1 MSTNGGTTALGGQLK
16 ETMAQDDPADD
27 DQDKSTKWA
36 ENRTDWAE
44 DRTIMALE
52 RTFAGWMRTAFAAI
66 GIGFRALFGE
76 FDPPWLAKA
85 IATMFIALA
94 IVFAIGA
101 ERRACR
107 AFQRLSSHAIDS
119 PKMPNIR
126 LIAYSISAGALVLIV
141 ALWVLNDGT
150 IGTAG

>member
-1 MSTNGGTTALGGQLK
+1 
-16 ETMAQDDPADD
+16 MAQDDPVKGEDP
-27 DQDKSTKWA
+27 STEWA
-36 ENRTDWAE
+36 EHRTDWAE

-52 RTFAGWMRTAFAAI
+52 RTFAGWMRTAFAAIAI

-94 IVFAIGA
+94 IVFALGA
-101 ERRACR
+101 ERRACK
-107 AFQRLSSHAIDS
+107 AFARLSSHSVDS

-126 LIAYSISAGALVLIV
+126 LIAWSISAGALLLIV
-141 ALWVLNDGT
+141 ALWVLTDGQL
-150 IGTAG
+150 AG

>member
-1 MSTNGGTTALGGQLK
+1 MDQADRDSSSAKNKDPSTRL
-16 ETMAQDDPADD
+16 
-27 DQDKSTKWA
+27 A

-66 GIGFRALFGE
+66 AIGIGFRALFGE

-85 IATMFIALA
+85 IATGFLMLA
-94 IVFAIGA
+94 ILFALGA

-107 AFQRLSSHAIDS
+107 AFDRLTSHAVDA
-119 PKMPNIR
+119 PKLPNIK
-126 LIAYSISAGALVLIV
+126 LIAYSISVGAVLLIV
-141 ALWVLNDGT
+141 AFWVLSDGT
-150 IGTAG
+150 LAPE

>member
-1 MSTNGGTTALGGQLK
+1 MDQADKDSSSAEKTDASTRL
-16 ETMAQDDPADD
+16 
-27 DQDKSTKWA
+27 A

-52 RTFAGWMRTAFAAI
+52 RTFAGWMRTSFAAIAI

-85 IATMFIALA
+85 IATGFLMLA
-94 IVFAIGA
+94 ILFALGA

-107 AFQRLSSHAIDS
+107 AFDRLTSHAVDA
-119 PKMPNIR
+119 PKLPNIK
-126 LIAYSISAGALVLIV
+126 LIAYSISVGAVLLIV
-141 ALWVLNDGT
+141 AFWVLNNGT
-150 IGTAG
+150 LAAG

>member
-1 MSTNGGTTALGGQLK
+1 
-16 ETMAQDDPADD
+16 MAQDDPADD
-27 DQDKSTKWA
+27 TVDKSTKWA

-66 GIGFRALFGE
+66 AIGIGFRALFGE
-76 FDPPWLAKA
+76 FQPPWLAKA
-85 IATMFIALA
+85 IATGFIMLA

-107 AFQRLSSHAIDS
+107 AFSRLSSHAIDS
-119 PKMPNIR
+119 PKLPNIK
-126 LIAYSISAGALVLIV
+126 LIAYSISAGALLLIV
-141 ALWVLNDGT
+141 ALWVLNDGS
-150 IGTAG
+150 IGPEG

>member
-1 MSTNGGTTALGGQLK
+1 MDQADKDSSSAEKTDTSTRL
-16 ETMAQDDPADD
+16 
-27 DQDKSTKWA
+27 A

-66 GIGFRALFGE
+66 AIGIGFRALFGE

-85 IATMFIALA
+85 IATGFLMLA
-94 IVFAIGA
+94 ILFALGA

-107 AFQRLSSHAIDS
+107 AFDRLTSHAVDA
-119 PKMPNIR
+119 PKLPNIK
-126 LIAYSISAGALVLIV
+126 LIAYSISVGAVLLIV
-141 ALWVLNDGT
+141 AFWVLSNGT
-150 IGTAG
+150 LAPE

>member
-1 MSTNGGTTALGGQLK
+1 
-16 ETMAQDDPADD
+16 MAPNDHLEEAG
-27 DQDKSTKWA
+27 KSTRMA
-36 ENRTDWAE
+36 EDRTDWAE

-52 RTFAGWMRTAFAAI
+52 RTFAGWMRTSFAAIAI

-101 ERRACR
+101 ERRASR
-107 AFQRLSSHAIDS
+107 AFDRLSSHAVDS
-119 PKMPNIR
+119 PRLPNIR
-126 LIAYSISAGALVLIV
+126 FVAYAVAVGALVLIV

-150 IGTAG
+150 LSAGS

>member
-1 MSTNGGTTALGGQLK
+1 MSGT
-16 ETMAQDDPADD
+16 DDENQEKDVG
-27 DQDKSTKWA
+27 TKLA

-44 DRTIMALE
+44 DRTILALE
-52 RTFAGWMRTAFAAI
+52 RTFAGWMRTAFAAIAI

-107 AFQRLSSHAIDS
+107 AFDRLSSHAVDS
-119 PKMPNIR
+119 PKLPNIKW
-126 LIAYSISAGALVLIV
+126 IAYAVASGAALLIV
-141 ALWVLNDGT
+141 ALWVLNDGSLAQ
-150 IGTAG
+150 G